1 MGFLNKKPIIKS
13 EGFHP
18 IELNE
23 DNVQAIFNRCLAT
36 DNTTEHIKSEL
47 YHKEWDYL
55 KDSDLTEELTE
66 ELNEKLWYT
75 GSDHLIIFDK
85 KALLNNLKN
94 IRYLY
99 GQLIA
104 VHQDTNSIHTDEDSS
119 SSVMKNYQGKI
130 WTIKKVLFCNFS
142 IWALVPT
149 PFIGLPEEETL
160 ASSIKSRPPSPR
172 KTPTSR
178 RGGRPTRASGRT
190 DSIVRVCTIELG
202 GLP

>member
-1 MGFLNKKPIIKS
+1 MGLRDKYAKKIEEQGFRPID
-13 EGFHP
+13 
-18 IELNE
+18 LNE
-23 DNVQAIFNRCLAT
+23 GNVQAIFNRCLAT

-104 VHQDTNSIHTDEDSS
+104 VHRDTNSIHTDEDSN

-130 WTIKKVLFCNFS
+130 WTIKKSTLLQFFHLGVGSNTIYWFTRSGDSGFKYKIPATLSPKDPNFPA
-142 IWALVPT
+142 WWEAHK
-149 PFIGLPEEETL
+149 GEWE
-160 ASSIKSRPPSPR
+160 A
-172 KTPTSR
+172 
-178 RGGRPTRASGRT
+178 
-190 DSIVRVCTIELG
+190 
-202 GLP
+202 

>member
-1 MGFLNKKPIIKS
+1 MGFLNKKPIMKT

-18 IELNE
+18 IDLNE

-36 DNTTEHIKSEL
+36 DSTTEHIKSVL

-55 KDSDLTEELTE
+55 TDSDLTEELME

-75 GSDHLIIFDK
+75 GRDHLILFDK
-85 KALLNNLKN
+85 KALLDNLKN

-104 VHQDTNSIHTDEDSS
+104 VHQDTNSIHTVEDSD

-130 WTIKKVLFCNFS
+130 WTMNK
-142 IWALVPT
+142 
-149 PFIGLPEEETL
+149 GTL
-160 ASSIKSRPPSPR
+160 LQFFHLGVGSNTIYSF
-172 KTPTSR
+172 TR
-178 RGGRPTRASGRT
+178 RGNSGFKYKIPAT
-190 DSIVRVCTIELG
+190 LSPKDPAFPAWWEEHKTEWESEE
-202 GLP
+202 